1 MNELTGQFGG
11 VSLSV
16 DLSRRR
22 THALGR
28 SPMRTCLRLTRE
40 VRGVTDADR
49 AENWRVYQEWYGE
62 SESEVKKC
70 TMARVYP

>member
-1 MNELTGQFGG
+1 MKLMRAKEKGLT
-11 VSLSV
+11 
-16 DLSRRR
+16 RI
-22 THALGR
+22 
-28 SPMRTCLRLTRE
+28 TRE